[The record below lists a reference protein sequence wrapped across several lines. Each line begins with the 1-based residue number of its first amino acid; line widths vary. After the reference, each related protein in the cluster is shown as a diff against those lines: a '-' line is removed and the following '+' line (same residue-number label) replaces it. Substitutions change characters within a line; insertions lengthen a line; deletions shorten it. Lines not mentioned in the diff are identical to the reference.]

1 MVKKTIQLLVLL
13 VAFAIT
19 SCQQGSEKETAST
32 DKSTTGEQS
41 YEFPYQ
47 DPELSHDERINDL
60 LSRMSLEEKVSQMMH
75 SSPAIER
82 LGVPAYNWWNESL
95 HGHAR
100 AGRATVFPQAIG
112 MASSFDED
120 LLYRISTAISDEARA
135 FHHAAVEKGNRLQY
149 GGLTFWTPNVNIFR
163 DPRWG
168 RGQET
173 YGEDPYLM
181 SRLGVNFVK
190 GLQGDNPD
198 YLKAAACAKH
208 YVVHSGP
215 EALRHEFN
223 AVSSLK
229 DMYET
234 YLPAFEALVKE
245 ANVEAVMCAYN
256 RTNGEPCCG
265 SPKLLTEILREDWN
279 FQGHVVSDCWAL
291 VDIHTTHG
299 FKETPAQSAAYA
311 LKGGVNLNCG
321 SIYDPHLLEAVEEGL
336 ITEEDIDASLAVL
349 LRTRFELGLFD
360 PPGLNPYEDIS
371 IDVINSEE
379 HQNLAREAGQK
390 SLVLLKNKENT
401 LPLDKNTPSIFV
413 TGPNANDADIL
424 LGNYYGVSGN
434 QTTILEGISR
444 KVTPGNFLQYKKGFL
459 LDRENINPID
469 WTTSDAQESDVIIAV
484 MGIAP
489 IMEGEE
495 GEAIAS
501 PTKGDR
507 PDMSIPQHQVEFL
520 KGLREG
526 YDGKLVT
533 IITGGSPMN
542 LQEVHEISDALLFAW
557 YPGEEG
563 GNAVADI
570 LFGDAIPSGRLPITF
585 PKSVD
590 QLPPFEDY
598 DMTGRTYRYMTKEP
612 LFPFG
617 FGMSY
622 TSFSYSDVALDKET
636 AGADETV
643 TLMVTVT
650 NEGEYDADEVVQLY
664 ITDTDAPFRVPL
676 FSLKGIKRISLA
688 KGESKEVSFEITP
701 DMLKVVD
708 MNGESILD
716 KGEFIIHVGGTS
728 PVPRAQ
734 DLGAAPVKTAKL
746 RVS

>member
-1 MVKKTIQLLVLL
+1 MIKKTFQLLIFIT
-13 VAFAIT
+13 AFALNGCQPGNERDADT
-19 SCQQGSEKETAST
+19 SKNQIEG
-32 DKSTTGEQS
+32 DGD

-47 DPELSHDERINDL
+47 DPEVDIEERIDDL
-60 LSRMSLEEKVSQMMH
+60 ISRMTLEEKVSQMMH

-82 LGVPAYNWWNESL
+82 LGVPTYNWWNESL

-120 LLYRISTAISDEARA
+120 LLYRVSTAISDEARA
-135 FHHAAVEKGNRLQY
+135 FYHAAVEKGNRLQY

-215 EALRHEFN
+215 EALRHEFD
-223 AVSSLK
+223 AIASEK
-229 DMYET
+229 DMFET

-245 ANVEAVMCAYN
+245 AKVEAVMCAYN

-265 SPKLLTEILREDWN
+265 SPRLLTDILRKDWD

-321 SIYDPHLLEAVEEGL
+321 SIYDPNLLEAVEEGL
-336 ITEEDIDASLAVL
+336 ISEADIDSSLAVL
-349 LRTRFELGLFD
+349 LRTRFKLGLFD

-371 IDVINSEE
+371 TDVINSEE

-390 SLVLLKNKENT
+390 SLVLLKNKEST
-401 LPLDKNTPSIFV
+401 LPLDKNTPYVFV
-413 TGPNANDADIL
+413 TGPNANNADVL

-434 QTTILEGISR
+434 QTTILEGIAQ
-444 KVTPGNFLQYKKGFL
+444 KVTPGNFLQYKQGFL

-469 WTTSDAQESDVIIAV
+469 WTTDDAQKSDVIIAV

-489 IMEGEE
+489 ILEGEE

-507 PDMSIPQHQVEFL
+507 PDMSIPQNQVEFL

-526 YDGKLVT
+526 YEGKLVT

-542 LQEVHEISDALLFAW
+542 LQEVLDISDALIFAW

-570 LFGDAIPSGRLPITF
+570 IFGDAVPSGRLPITF
-585 PKSVD
+585 PKSLD

-598 DMTGRTYRYMTKEP
+598 DMTGRTYRYMTEEP

-617 FGMSY
+617 FGLSY
-622 TSFSYSDVALDKET
+622 TSFSYSDAVLDKET

-643 TLMVTVT
+643 NITVTVT
-650 NEGEYDADEVVQLY
+650 NEGEIDADEVVQLY

-676 FSLKGIKRISLA
+676 FALKGIKRISLA
-688 KGESKEVSFEITP
+688 AGESKEVTFAITP

-716 KGEFIIHVGGTS
+716 KGIFEIHVGGSS
-728 PVPRAQ
+728 PVPRAM
-734 DLGAAPVKTAKL
+734 DLGAATVKKVKL
-746 RVS
+746 TVS